1 MRNIISSQGQILGRS
16 GSGFIYQIL
25 ISFQAF
31 QAYCKDFRGK
41 VDLQERIFFLFLL
54 GRDLQIM
61 FLPEGVPPPVGLE
74 PAEVEVPGLGVLGA
88 AELQLPDQVD
98 DGSVA
103 ELVLVLL
110 AVGDHLLLVLRLQV
124 HLGQDGH
131 PVLVSLPQ
139 QVVEQNLN
147 RTHSLKKVIL
157 PKHLNNKRHLIT

>member
-1 MRNIISSQGQILGRS
+1 
-16 GSGFIYQIL
+16 
-25 ISFQAF
+25 
-31 QAYCKDFRGK
+31 
-41 VDLQERIFFLFLL
+41 
-54 GRDLQIM
+54 M

-98 DGSVA
+98 DGAVA

-110 AVGDHLLLVLRLQV
+110 AVGDHLLLVLGLQV

-131 PVLVSLPQ
+131 PVLVSLPK

-147 RTHSLKKVIL
+147 RTHSIQ
-157 PKHLNNKRHLIT
+157 

>member
-1 MRNIISSQGQILGRS
+1 
-16 GSGFIYQIL
+16 
-25 ISFQAF
+25 
-31 QAYCKDFRGK
+31 
-41 VDLQERIFFLFLL
+41 
-54 GRDLQIM
+54 M

-98 DGSVA
+98 DGAVA

-147 RTHSLKKVIL
+147 RRHS
-157 PKHLNNKRHLIT
+157 N

>member
-1 MRNIISSQGQILGRS
+1 
-16 GSGFIYQIL
+16 
-25 ISFQAF
+25 
-31 QAYCKDFRGK
+31 
-41 VDLQERIFFLFLL
+41 
-54 GRDLQIM
+54 M

-74 PAEVEVPGLGVLGA
+74 PAKVEVPGLGVLGA

-98 DGSVA
+98 DGAVA

-110 AVGDHLLLVLRLQV
+110 AVGDHLLLVLGLQV

-147 RTHSLKKVIL
+147 RRHS
-157 PKHLNNKRHLIT
+157 N